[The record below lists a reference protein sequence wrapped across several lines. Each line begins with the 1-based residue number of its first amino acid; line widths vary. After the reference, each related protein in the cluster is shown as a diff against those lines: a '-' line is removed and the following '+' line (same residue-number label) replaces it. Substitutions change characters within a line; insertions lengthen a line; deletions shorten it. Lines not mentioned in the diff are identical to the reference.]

1 MLPPPFTK
9 HLHRRRLYPSLME
22 GMCARVFLLLLTN
35 GLPALTRADEV
46 AIALVALF
54 LLCCPFVVWMIVDCA
69 RYESLDNANVKHVWL
84 LIILFVPSGSLIYF
98 FVRKRRRHR
107 LPS

>member
-1 MLPPPFTK
+1 MTARAFSIFLAN
-9 HLHRRRLYPSLME
+9 
-22 GMCARVFLLLLTN
+22 GM
-35 GLPALTRADEV
+35 PALTRADEA
-46 AIALVALF
+46 AIMLVALF

-69 RYESLDNANVKHVWL
+69 RYESLGNDSVKHIWL

-107 LPS
+107 LPR